1 MIVFCIICFYLLH
14 VNVWSGR
21 AEHVRGS
28 VGDTITVPCYYNVH
42 KDSHYMC
49 WGRGQCPLSSCNNVI
64 ITTDGSKVTQ
74 RKSDKYSFSG
84 DITQG
89 NVSLTITNVTEE
101 DEGMYCCRV
110 EIPGLFNDLSGNINV
125 QINKIHEDPISVTE
139 QVTTRMEELSSTGD
153 SGSSIFTTFPVKNT
167 NKVTKENGNFP
178 SKTLA
183 VCGVIVVVLFTI
195 LMSLILYRWKCYKSI
210 KKTDSKTS
218 VVNMEALGSAGNQA
232 SDNIYT

>member
-1 MIVFCIICFYLLH
+1 MIAYVVCFCLLH
-14 VNVWSGR
+14 LNTVWSGR

-28 VGDTITVPCYYNVH
+28 VGDTIILPCHYTVH
-42 KDSHYMC
+42 KDPHYMC
-49 WGRGQCPLSSCNNVI
+49 WGRGKCPSSSCNNVI
-64 ITTDGSKVTQ
+64 ITTDGSKVTL
-74 RKSDKYSFSG
+74 RKSDKYSLPG

-110 EIPGLFNDLSGNINV
+110 KIPGLFNDLLGNIDV
-125 QINKIHEDPISVTE
+125 QIN
-139 QVTTRMEELSSTGD
+139 
-153 SGSSIFTTFPVKNT
+153 SGSASSIFTTFPVKNT
-167 NKVTKENGNFP
+167 NKVTMKKNENLP

-183 VCGVIVVVLFTI
+183 VCEVIAVVLFTI
-195 LMSLILYRWKCYKSI
+195 LMSLILYRWKCYKAI

-218 VVNMEALGSAGNQA
+218 VVNMEVLGSAGNQA